1 MIVLRALLT
10 GVVLA
15 SMLSAC
21 ATADRTPLVA
31 EPTSAKP
38 RPGVNV
44 PSSVGSLFPTS
55 GSGTG
60 NYRPLFEDRRARAIG
75 DTLTVALNERTSAS
89 RKSGATTERKGS
101 ADAAIDSAGN
111 APFAKALQNIGI
123 SGSGN
128 LKTEGKG
135 SSIASNDF
143 SGTIT
148 VTVLDVLPNGNLR
161 VSGEK
166 QLAVSAD
173 EEIIRFSG
181 IVNPSDL
188 NNNIVLSGQVADAR
202 IEYRG
207 RGAGDDAQSP
217 GWLTTFLLKASPF

>member
-1 MIVLRALLT
+1 MMSLRTLLT
-10 GVVLA
+10 GAVLA
-15 SMLSAC
+15 AVLSGC

-31 EPTSAKP
+31 EPTTAKP

-44 PSSVGSLFPTS
+44 PTTVGSLFPT
-55 GSGTG
+55 TG
-60 NYRPLFEDRRARAIG
+60 AGMAQYRPLFEDRRARAIG
-75 DTLTVALNERTSAS
+75 DTLTVVLNERTSAS

-101 ADAAIDSAGN
+101 ADAGITNAGN
-111 APFAKALQNIGI
+111 APFAKALQNIAV

-128 LKTEGKG
+128 LKSEGKG
-135 SSIASNDF
+135 SSSAANDF

-148 VTVLDVLPNGNLR
+148 VTVMEVLPNGNLR

-166 QLAVSAD
+166 QLAVSA
-173 EEIIRFSG
+173 EEEVIRFAG

-188 NNNIVLSGQVADAR
+188 NNNVVTSGQVADAR

-207 RGAGDDAQSP
+207 RGAGDEAQQP
-217 GWLTTFLLKASPF
+217 GWLAGVLMKVSPF

>member
-1 MIVLRALLT
+1 MIILRTLMT
-10 GVVLA
+10 GAVLA

-31 EPTSAKP
+31 EPTTAKP

-44 PSSVGSLFPTS
+44 PSSIGSLFPTA
-55 GSGTG
+55 GGGTG

-75 DTLTVALNERTSAS
+75 DTLTVALNERTSAN

-101 ADAAIDSAGN
+101 ADASITNAGN
-111 APFAKALQNIGI
+111 APFAKALQNIGVT
-123 SGSGN
+123 GSGN
-128 LKTEGKG
+128 VKSEGKG
-135 SSIASNDF
+135 SSSAANDF

-166 QLAVSAD
+166 QLAVSAE

-188 NNNIVLSGQVADAR
+188 NNNVVLSGQVADSR

-217 GWLTTFLLKASPF
+217 GWLASALMKVSPF

>member
-1 MIVLRALLT
+1 MMHLRSLLAGAVL
-10 GVVLA
+10 V

-31 EPTSAKP
+31 EPTTAKP
-38 RPGVNV
+38 RQGVNV
-44 PSSVGSLFPTS
+44 PSSVGSLFPTA
-55 GSGTG
+55 GSGAG
-60 NYRPLFEDRRARAIG
+60 NYRPLFEDRRARAVG
-75 DTLTVALNERTSAS
+75 DTLTVALNERTSAN

-101 ADAAIDSAGN
+101 AATSITNAGN
-111 APFAKALQNIGI
+111 APFAKALENIALT
-123 SGSGN
+123 GSGN
-128 LKTEGKG
+128 VKSEGKG
-135 SSIASNDF
+135 SSSAANDF

-148 VTVLDVLPNGNLR
+148 VTVLEVLPNGNLR

-166 QLAVSAD
+166 QLAVSAE

-188 NNNIVLSGQVADAR
+188 NNNIVFSGQVADAR

-217 GWLTTFLLKASPF
+217 GWLATALMKVSPF